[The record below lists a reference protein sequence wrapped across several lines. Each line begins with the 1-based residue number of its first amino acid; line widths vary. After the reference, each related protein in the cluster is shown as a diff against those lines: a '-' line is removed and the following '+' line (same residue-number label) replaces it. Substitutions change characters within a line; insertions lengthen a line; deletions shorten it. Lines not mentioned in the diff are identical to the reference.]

1 MPQNDPAFYERALR
15 RIKLLILIL
24 GAAGALILAV
34 WKNLRFGGGFLVG
47 AAASY
52 LSFWRWQR
60 VAESIGPGK
69 RRAPK
74 WTVLA
79 LRMILLIAGAYV
91 IISLTGFNPTAAV
104 IGLLL
109 PAAAVTFEII
119 YELIH
124 GT

>member
-1 MPQNDPAFYERALR
+1 MPQNDSAFYERALH

-24 GAAGALILAV
+24 GFAGAVVLAV
-34 WKNLRFGGGFLVG
+34 WKNIRFGGGFLIG

-52 LSFWRWQR
+52 LSFWRWER
-60 VAESIGPGK
+60 IAESIGPGK
-69 RRAPK
+69 RRPPK
-74 WTVLA
+74 WTALA
-79 LRMILLIAGAYV
+79 LRMILLIACAYV
-91 IISLTGFNPTAAV
+91 IISLTGFNPMAAV
-104 IGLLL
+104 MGLLL